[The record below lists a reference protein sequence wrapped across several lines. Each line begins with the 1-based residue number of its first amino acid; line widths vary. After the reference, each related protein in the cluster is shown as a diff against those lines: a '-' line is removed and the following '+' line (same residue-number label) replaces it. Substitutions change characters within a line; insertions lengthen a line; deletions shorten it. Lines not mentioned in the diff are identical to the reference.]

1 MIGHEDVG
9 LDGDAIASAIAFEA
23 VQIGG
28 IILLIMENSRT
39 AVAADDHMIE
49 GAGEVDTWFTGHWGW
64 ILRPSPPS
72 NQYSGLTPFHPTLRP
87 DPIPSDETPFHPT
100 RTNITRVRFNIVSPS
115 RDWGDCV
122 TLHFDE
128 QCSERARIDC
138 APAATTPRG
147 WSSAQA
153 SHDPTSSAS
162 VSETVTI
169 TGRSDR
175 GTGLDA
181 TSVNEETKLRV
192 TISAT
197 DLTPSS

>member
-1 MIGHEDVG
+1 
-9 LDGDAIASAIAFEA
+9 
-23 VQIGG
+23 
-28 IILLIMENSRT
+28 
-39 AVAADDHMIE
+39 
-49 GAGEVDTWFTGHWGW
+49 
-64 ILRPSPPS
+64 
-72 NQYSGLTPFHPTLRP
+72 
-87 DPIPSDETPFHPT
+87 
-100 RTNITRVRFNIVSPS
+100 
-115 RDWGDCV
+115 
-122 TLHFDE
+122 LHFDE